1 MICNSYN
8 GTGGI
13 HYKTNLLL
21 DALEACLIMSNIF
34 LEIVQDMLVKQF
46 KIQVIL
52 ATHSPSTVAYTP
64 EENLFLMENSEIL
77 QKGKI

>member
-1 MICNSYN
+1 
-8 GTGGI
+8 
-13 HYKTNLLL
+13 
-21 DALEACLIMSNIF
+21 MSNIF